1 MSTPKT
7 EVQTAWEEFQAD
19 MRSLRDE
26 LRRHYEPASTEDADL
41 QTSLNKLGKAADEV
55 FDALARATRDPDVRQ
70 GTRQAARSFGA
81 ALGETFKDVADE
93 LAAALRNKDSAPP
106 PSKDSTPP
114 P

>member
-26 LRRHYEPASTEDADL
+26 LRGHYEPGSTEDADL

-55 FDALARATRDPDVRQ
+55 FAALGRATRDPDVRQ
-70 GTRQAARSFGA
+70 GTRQAARSFGT
-81 ALGETFKDVADE
+81 ALRETFKDVADE
-93 LAAALRNKDSAPP
+93 LGAALRSKDSAPP
-106 PSKDSTPP
+106 R
-114 P
+114 